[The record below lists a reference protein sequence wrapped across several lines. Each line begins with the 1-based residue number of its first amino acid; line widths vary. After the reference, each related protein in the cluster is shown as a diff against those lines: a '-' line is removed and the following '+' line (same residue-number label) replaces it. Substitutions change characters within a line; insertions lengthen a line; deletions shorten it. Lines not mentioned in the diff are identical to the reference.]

1 MISTDFIWDIGRII
15 IEMYSN
21 IQILACAIFNKSFSV
36 LFPCGI
42 LGTFFSVC
50 FSYEFIPVIYYG
62 ITKFQ
67 LALFY
72 ELKFN
77 ES

>member
-1 MISTDFIWDIGRII
+1 MSN
-15 IEMYSN
+15 N
-21 IQILACAIFNKSFSV
+21 IQLSECAFFNDSLSMLFLVAFWDRSFFFF
-36 LFPCGI
+36 FPP
-42 LGTFFSVC
+42 
-50 FSYEFIPVIYYG
+50 YEFISVIYYG

-72 ELKFN
+72 QLKFN